1 MATSKIK
8 MCDSR
13 RLKHMVIWNNIWLFE
28 MELVCLK
35 KSYLYSSRC
44 IDPFLHNNAICYF
57 FDIID
62 GHGFYSIVLWLSWHV
77 NAACFS
83 LTWLIPYWFY
93 IIACVDGCF
102 IFDHCS
108 HILVSWRFIQEWT
121 WSALIWKKKIAEK
134 MNGISR
140 SELKFIVFLW
150 DPMWGLLCL
159 CLISENEMR
168 SVIHNKFEEM
178 CSDLIWWVANS
189 CL

>member
-8 MCDSR
+8 MCNSR
-13 RLKHMVIWNNIWLFE
+13 GLKHMMIWNNIWWFE

-35 KSYLYSSRC
+35 KSYLYSFRC
-44 IDPFLHNNAICYF
+44 IDPFLHSNAICYF

-62 GHGFYSIVLWLSWHV
+62 GHGFYSIVLWLSWRV

-93 IIACVDGCF
+93 IIACADGCF

-121 WSALIWKKKIAEK
+121 WSALIWKKRLLKRWMEFQDQSWSLPYFCGTPCEDYCACVWFQK
-134 MNGISR
+134 M
-140 SELKFIVFLW
+140 KW
-150 DPMWGLLCL
+150 DQWY
-159 CLISENEMR
+159 I
-168 SVIHNKFEEM
+168 I
-178 CSDLIWWVANS
+178 NS
-189 CL
+189 KRCVQI